1 MEMTKEGEVFP
12 RRVVCVVECGLVV
25 NPDTVKAQ
33 IEGGILFGLTA
44 ALFNEITVK
53 NGRVEQSNFN
63 DYRMLRITEAPV
75 VEVYVMKRTE
85 APGGIGE
92 AGTVVAAPALTNA
105 IFAQPASANEQSIGD
120 ASDLMARGASQ
131 TRPML
136 DCVK

>member
-1 MEMTKEGEVFP
+1 MEMTKEGEVLP

-33 IEGGILFGLTA
+33 IEGAILFGLTA

-53 NGRVEQSNFN
+53 DGRVEQSNFN
-63 DYRMLRITEAPV
+63 DYRMLRSEAPV

-120 ASDLMARGASQ
+120 ASDSSQ

>member
-1 MEMTKEGEVFP
+1 M
-12 RRVVCVVECGLVV
+12 ECGLVV

-53 NGRVEQSNFN
+53 DGRVEQSNFN
-63 DYRMLRITEAPV
+63 DYRMLRSEAPV

>member
-1 MEMTKEGEVFP
+1 MEMTKEGEVLP

-53 NGRVEQSNFN
+53 DGRVEQSNFN
-63 DYRMLRITEAPV
+63 DYRMLRSEAPV

-120 ASDLMARGASQ
+120 ASDSSQ

>member
-1 MEMTKEGEVFP
+1 MEMTKEGEVLP

-63 DYRMLRITEAPV
+63 DYRMLRSEAPV

-120 ASDLMARGASQ
+120 ASDSSQ

>member
-53 NGRVEQSNFN
+53 DGRVEQSNFN
-63 DYRMLRITEAPV
+63 DYRMLRSEAPV

-120 ASDLMARGASQ
+120 ASDSSQ